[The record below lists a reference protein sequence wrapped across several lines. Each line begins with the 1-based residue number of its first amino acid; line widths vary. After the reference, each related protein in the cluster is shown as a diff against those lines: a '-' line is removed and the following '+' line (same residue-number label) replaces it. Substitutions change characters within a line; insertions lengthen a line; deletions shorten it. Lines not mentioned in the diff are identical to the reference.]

1 MGKTCLAMFYLNRK
15 VQDTTQ
21 TTIAFD
27 VKTKD
32 IIIDGVP
39 STVSWCVRVCMFK
52 IVMTRYIVPD
62 VCIVN

>member
-39 STVSWCVRVCMFK
+39 STVSWCVRVC
-52 IVMTRYIVPD
+52 
-62 VCIVN
+62 VCLRLS